1 MVKLQRQAALDHFND
16 YARMDRWGRLYAAI
30 DHPANFSFLVRKQ
43 RVLEL
48 LGDLTGK
55 RVLDIGCG
63 TGVFFP
69 DLLELGGTVV
79 GADGAQEMARTAW
92 TKSADLDRERLSVL
106 ASTIEQL
113 GLRAHAF
120 DAVTCV
126 GVIEYVED
134 EDEAI
139 REVIRATMPGGM
151 IIVTVPN
158 AACLDLWMKAVLAP
172 FRWLARRALSVIGRP
187 PSSGTDVDR
196 RYYTPGRLDRLMERH
211 GCTIVDRVFYFVDLA
226 CYPIRL
232 LAPALSLAC
241 LRRLEPHHRTPG
253 LRWLAR
259 GYIVKAR
266 VP

>member
-16 YARMDRWGRLYAAI
+16 YGRMDRWSQLYAEI

-69 DLLELGGTVV
+69 DLLEQGGTVV
-79 GADGAQEMARTAW
+79 GADGAQEMVRTARA
-92 TKSADLDRERLSVL
+92 KSNGLDHGRLSVL
-106 ASTIEQL
+106 VSTIESL
-113 GLRAHAF
+113 GFQSHSF

-134 EDEAI
+134 EDQAI
-139 REVIRATMPGGM
+139 RELIRVTKPGGM

-158 AACLDLWMKAVLAP
+158 SACLDLWMKALLSP
-172 FRWLARRALSVIGRP
+172 FRWLARLTLSAIGRP
-187 PSSGTDVDR
+187 LSSSTDVER
-196 RYYTPGRLDRLMERH
+196 RYYTPGQLDRLMERH
-211 GCTIVDRVFYFVDLA
+211 GCTVVDRVFYFLDLV
-226 CYPIRL
+226 CYPLRL
-232 LAPALSLAC
+232 LVPTVSLAC
-241 LRRLEPHHRTPG
+241 LRRLEPRYRLPL

-266 VP
+266 VR